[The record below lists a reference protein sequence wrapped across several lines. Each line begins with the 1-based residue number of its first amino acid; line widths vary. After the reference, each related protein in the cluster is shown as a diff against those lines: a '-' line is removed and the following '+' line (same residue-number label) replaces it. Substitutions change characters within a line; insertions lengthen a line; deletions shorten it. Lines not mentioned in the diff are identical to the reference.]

1 MDDFSLITSIAI
13 ALGLAAVGGFAARLI
28 RLSPIVGYLAA
39 GLVISPATPG
49 YSADSAVIQQL
60 ANIGVIFLMFGV
72 GLHFNLRDLLSVRAI
87 AIPGAVIQVCAATAV
102 GTVIGLT
109 FGLPW
114 REALVLGLAI
124 SIASTLILFR
134 SLEDRGL
141 LGTIHARVVIGW
153 LVAQDIITVVVLAM
167 LPSLGHGDN
176 GPLWQNVLLAI
187 GRGAVFVVIMLVV
200 GARLPPLL
208 LSVVARTGS
217 RELFVLA
224 FVAAALGIAAS
235 AAAFGLSIALG
246 AFIAGVAVS
255 ETETSHQV
263 AADVVPLRD
272 AFAVLFF
279 VSVGILLDPGAVR
292 ADPLLFL
299 AILFSVLFVNA
310 AIAFVTA
317 AAFPY
322 SGRTAL
328 VVGAGLAQLGEFT
341 FIVGSEGMREGLMTG
356 ETYAI
361 ILAVAA
367 ISIVVNPLAF
377 RTLDPIEAVLRRLG
391 PIWRFVDRQGE
402 IPEPRLPRSG
412 HVVIVGYG
420 RVGELTGHALSQLGI
435 PFAVIEINLER
446 ARALNA
452 AGIPTIWGDA
462 GTREVLERTGIE
474 HARAVVI
481 TVPGESSAFVAT
493 AAARALNPA
502 VPILVRARTGGEIRP
517 LCELGANEVIVPEY
531 EGGLEIMRQ
540 TLVYL
545 GFDAQEA
552 LHLSNAVRDIH
563 YQAEA
568 FDHPI

>member
-1 MDDFSLITSIAI
+1 MDNFSLITSIAI
-13 ALGLAAVGGFAARLI
+13 ALGLAALGGFAARLL

-49 YSADSAVIQQL
+49 YIADSAAMQQL
-60 ANIGVIFLMFGV
+60 ANLGVIFLMFGV
-72 GLHFNLRDLLSVRAI
+72 GLHFNLRDLLAVRAI
-87 AIPGAVIQVCAATAV
+87 AIPGAVIQVCAATAFGMGV
-102 GTVIGLT
+102 GLA

-124 SIASTLILFR
+124 SIASTVILVR
-134 SLEDRGL
+134 TLEERGL
-141 LGTIHARVVIGW
+141 MGTIHARVVIGW
-153 LVAQDIITVVVLAM
+153 LVAQDILTVIVLAI
-167 LPSLGHGDN
+167 LPTLQHGDN
-176 GPLWQNVLLAI
+176 GELWQRVALAVGRASLFVAVMLLA
-187 GRGAVFVVIMLVV
+187 
-200 GARLPPLL
+200 GARLLPRL
-208 LSVVARTGS
+208 LSLVARTGS

-279 VSVGILLDPGAVR
+279 VSVGLLLDPDVVR
-292 ADPLLFL
+292 ANKGLFL
-299 AILFSVLFVNA
+299 AILLSVLFINA

-317 AAFPY
+317 AIFPFP
-322 SGRTAL
+322 GRTAL

-341 FIVGSEGMREGLMTG
+341 FIVGSEGMREGLIS
-356 ETYAI
+356 EQTYAI

-367 ISIVVNPLAF
+367 ISIIVNPFAF
-377 RTLDPIEAVLRRLG
+377 RTLDAIETVLRRLG
-391 PIWRFVDRQGE
+391 PIWRFIDRQGE
-402 IPEPRLPRSG
+402 IPEPPVPRSD

-420 RVGELTGHALSQLGI
+420 RVGELTGHALSQLSI
-435 PFAVIEINLER
+435 PFAVVEIDLER

-481 TVPGESSAFVAT
+481 TVPEESSAFVAT
-493 AAARALNPA
+493 AVARALNPA
-502 VPILVRARTGGEIRP
+502 VPVLVRARTGGEIHP
-517 LCELGANEVIVPEY
+517 LRELGANEVIVPEY
-531 EGGLEIMRQ
+531 EGGLEMMRQ
-540 TLVYL
+540 ALVYL
-545 GFDAQEA
+545 GFDPQEA
-552 LHLSNAVRDIH
+552 LHLSGAVRDIH

>member
-1 MDDFSLITSIAI
+1 MEDFSLITAIAI
-13 ALGLAAVGGFAARLI
+13 ALGLAAAGGFLARSL

-39 GLVISPATPG
+39 GLIISPVTPG
-49 YSADSAVIQQL
+49 YRTDPAAIAQL

-72 GLHFNLRDLLSVRAI
+72 GLHFNLRDLMAVRTI
-87 AIPGAVIQVCAATAV
+87 AIPGAVIQVVAASAFGTGV
-102 GTVIGLT
+102 GLA

-124 SIASTLILFR
+124 SIASTIILIR
-134 SLEDRGL
+134 TLEDRGL

-153 LVAQDIITVVVLAM
+153 LIAQDIITVVALAI
-167 LPSLGHGDN
+167 LPTLGHADN
-176 GPLWQNVLLAI
+176 GPIWQSVAFAV
-187 GRGAVFVVIMLVV
+187 GRAAVFVAVMLVF
-200 GARLPPLL
+200 GARLLPYL
-208 LSVVARTGS
+208 LSLVARTGS

-279 VSVGILLDPGAVR
+279 VSVGMLLDPDIVR
-292 ADPLLFL
+292 ANKALFL
-299 AILFSVLFVNA
+299 AVLGSVLFVNA
-310 AIAFVTA
+310 AIAFVVA
-317 AAFPY
+317 AVFPFP
-322 SGRTAL
+322 GRTAL

-341 FIVGSEGMREGLMTG
+341 FIVGSEGLREGLMSD

-367 ISIVVNPLAF
+367 ISIVINPFAF
-377 RTLDPIEAVLRRLG
+377 STLDAIESVLRRLG
-391 PIWRFVDRQGE
+391 PVWRFVDRQGD
-402 IPEPRLPRSG
+402 IPEPDVPRSG

-420 RVGELTGHALSQLGI
+420 RVGELTGHALAQLGI
-435 PFAVIEINLER
+435 PFAVIEVNLER
-446 ARALNA
+446 ARALNE

-462 GTREVLERTGIE
+462 GTREVLERSSIE
-474 HARAVVI
+474 HARAVCI
-481 TVPGESSAFVAT
+481 TVPDESTAFVAT
-493 AAARALNPA
+493 ATARALNPA

-517 LCELGANEVIVPEY
+517 LRELGANEVVVPEY

-540 TLVYL
+540 ALCVL
-545 GFDAQEA
+545 GFDPQEA

-568 FDHPI
+568 HDHPI

>member
-1 MDDFSLITSIAI
+1 MEEFSLITAIAI
-13 ALGLAAVGGFAARLI
+13 ALGLAAAGGFLARSL

-39 GLVISPATPG
+39 GLIISPVTPG
-49 YSADSAVIQQL
+49 YRTDPAAIGQL

-72 GLHFNLRDLLSVRAI
+72 GLHFNLRDLMSVRTI
-87 AIPGAVIQVCAATAV
+87 AIPGAVIQVIAASAF
-102 GTVIGLT
+102 GTGLGLA

-124 SIASTLILFR
+124 SIASTIILIR
-134 SLEDRGL
+134 TLEDRGL

-153 LVAQDIITVVVLAM
+153 LIAQDIITVIALAI
-167 LPSLGHGDN
+167 LPTLAHGEN
-176 GPLWQNVLLAI
+176 GPVWQNVALAV
-187 GRGAVFVVIMLVV
+187 GRGAVFVTVMLIF
-200 GARLPPLL
+200 GARLLPSL
-208 LSVVARTGS
+208 LSLVARTGS

-224 FVAAALGIAAS
+224 FVAAALGIATS

-279 VSVGILLDPGAVR
+279 VSVGMLLDPDIVR
-292 ADPLLFL
+292 ANKPLFL
-299 AILFSVLFVNA
+299 SVLATVLFVNA
-310 AIAFVTA
+310 AIAFVVA
-317 AAFPY
+317 AVFPFP
-322 SGRTAL
+322 GRTAL

-341 FIVGSEGMREGLMTG
+341 FIVGSEGLREGLMSE

-367 ISIVVNPLAF
+367 LSIVINPFAF
-377 RTLDPIEAVLRRLG
+377 STLDTIEGVLRRLG
-391 PIWRFVDRQGE
+391 PVWRFVDRQGE
-402 IPEPRLPRSG
+402 IPEPEVPRSG

-420 RVGELTGHALSQLGI
+420 RVGELTGHALAQLAI
-435 PFAVIEINLER
+435 PFAVVEVNLER
-446 ARALNA
+446 ARALNE

-462 GTREVLERTGIE
+462 GTREVLERCGIE
-474 HARAVVI
+474 HARAVCI
-481 TVPGESSAFVAT
+481 TVPDESTAFVAT
-493 AAARALNPA
+493 ATARALNPA

-517 LCELGANEVIVPEY
+517 LRELGANEVVVPEY
-531 EGGLEIMRQ
+531 EGGLEIMRLAL
-540 TLVYL
+540 TVL
-545 GFDAQEA
+545 GFDPEEV
-552 LHLSNAVRDIH
+552 LHFSNAVRDIH

-568 FDHPI
+568 YDHPI

>member
-1 MDDFSLITSIAI
+1 MEDFSLITAIAI
-13 ALGLAAVGGFAARLI
+13 ALGLAAAGGFLARAL

-39 GLVISPATPG
+39 GLIISPVTPG
-49 YSADSAVIQQL
+49 YRTDPAAIAQL

-72 GLHFNLRDLLSVRAI
+72 GLHFNLRDLMAVRTI
-87 AIPGAVIQVCAATAV
+87 AIPGAVIQVIAASAF
-102 GTVIGLT
+102 GTGIGLA

-124 SIASTLILFR
+124 SIASTIILIR
-134 SLEDRGL
+134 TLEDRGL

-153 LVAQDIITVVVLAM
+153 LIAQDIITVVALAI
-167 LPSLGHGDN
+167 LPTLGHHDN
-176 GPLWQNVLLAI
+176 GPAWQNVAFAV
-187 GRGAVFVVIMLVV
+187 GRAAVFVAVMFVF
-200 GARLPPLL
+200 GARLLPYL
-208 LSVVARTGS
+208 LSLVARTGS

-224 FVAAALGIAAS
+224 FVAAALGIATS

-279 VSVGILLDPGAVR
+279 VSVGMLLDPDIVR
-292 ADPLLFL
+292 ANKALFL
-299 AILFSVLFVNA
+299 AVLGAVLFVNA
-310 AIAFVTA
+310 AIAFVVA
-317 AAFPY
+317 AVFPFP
-322 SGRTAL
+322 GRTAL

-341 FIVGSEGMREGLMTG
+341 FIVGSEGLREGLMTD

-367 ISIVVNPLAF
+367 ISIVINPFAF
-377 RTLDPIEAVLRRLG
+377 STLDAIERVLRRLG
-391 PIWRFVDRQGE
+391 PVWRFVDRQGE
-402 IPEPRLPRSG
+402 IPEPEVPRSG
-412 HVVIVGYG
+412 HVVIIGYG
-420 RVGELTGHALSQLGI
+420 RVGELTGHALAQLGI
-435 PFAVIEINLER
+435 PFAVIEVNLER

-462 GTREVLERTGIE
+462 GTREVLERCAIE
-474 HARAVVI
+474 HARAVCI
-481 TVPGESSAFVAT
+481 TVPDESTAFVAT
-493 AAARALNPA
+493 ATARALNPA

-517 LCELGANEVIVPEY
+517 LRELGANEVIVPEY

-540 TLVYL
+540 ALCVL
-545 GFDAQEA
+545 GFDPQEA

-568 FDHPI
+568 HDHPI

>member
-1 MDDFSLITSIAI
+1 MDDLSLITRIAI
-13 ALGLAAVGGFAARLI
+13 ALGLAAAGGFAARAL

-39 GLVISPATPG
+39 GLIISPATPG
-49 YSADSAVIQQL
+49 YRTDPGAIQQL

-72 GLHFNLRDLLSVRAI
+72 GLHFNLRDLLTVRAI
-87 AIPGAVIQVCAATAV
+87 AIPGALIQVVAATAW
-102 GTVIGLT
+102 GACIGLA
-109 FGLPW
+109 FGLGW

-124 SIASTLILFR
+124 SIASTIILIR
-134 SLEDRGL
+134 TLEDRGL
-141 LGTIHARVVIGW
+141 MGTIHARVVIGW
-153 LVAQDIITVVVLAM
+153 LIAQDIITVVALAM
-167 LPSLGHGDN
+167 LPTLEHGGN
-176 GPLWQNVLLAI
+176 GPLWHDIAFAI
-187 GRGAVFVVIMLVV
+187 GRAALFVAIMLLI
-200 GARLPPLL
+200 GARLLPIL
-208 LSVVARTGS
+208 LSLVARTGS

-224 FVAAALGIAAS
+224 FVAAALGIATS

-279 VSVGILLDPGAVR
+279 VSVGMLLDPDVVR
-292 ADPLLFL
+292 ANKLLFL
-299 AILFSVLFVNA
+299 AVLGSVLFVNA
-310 AIAFVTA
+310 AIAFIVA
-317 AAFPY
+317 AVFPFP
-322 SGRTAL
+322 GRTAL

-341 FIVGSEGMREGLMTG
+341 FIVGSEGVREGLMS
-356 ETYAI
+356 EDTYAI

-377 RTLDPIEAVLRRLG
+377 TTLDAIERGLRRLG
-391 PIWRFVDRQGE
+391 PIWSFIDRQGE
-402 IPEPRLPRSG
+402 IPEPEVPRSG

-420 RVGELTGHALSQLGI
+420 RVGELTGHALGQLGI
-435 PFAVIEINLER
+435 PFAVVEVNLER

-462 GTREVLERTGIE
+462 GTREVLERTAIE
-474 HARAVVI
+474 HARAICI
-481 TVPGESSAFVAT
+481 TVPDESTAFVAT
-493 AAARALNPA
+493 ATARALNPA

-517 LCELGANEVIVPEY
+517 LRELGATEVVVPEY

-540 TLVYL
+540 ALVAL
-545 GFDAQEA
+545 GFDPQEA

-568 FDHPI
+568 YDHPI